1 MGSIPTRAAKLITM
15 RVKIEE
21 TYLDVE
27 YYFADDEV
35 SLEKMRIEEVC
46 TEHGDDITEL
56 MYHYYQKIAEEI
68 YKKMI
73 DNGYIL

>member
-1 MGSIPTRAAKLITM
+1 M

-27 YYFADDEV
+27 YYFADYEV
-35 SLEKMRIEEVC
+35 SLENMRIEEVC
-46 TEHGDDITEL
+46 TMHGDDITEL
-56 MYHYYQKIAEEI
+56 MYQYYQNIAEEI

-73 DNGYIL
+73 DHGYIL

>member
-1 MGSIPTRAAKLITM
+1 M

-21 TYLDVE
+21 TYLEVE
-27 YYFADDEV
+27 YYFADEEV
-35 SLEKMRIEEVC
+35 SLEMMRIDSIY
-46 TEHGDDITEL
+46 TMHGDDITEL
-56 MYHYYQKIAEEI
+56 MYHYYQKIVEEI

>member
-1 MGSIPTRAAKLITM
+1 M

-21 TYLDVE
+21 TCLDVE

-35 SLEKMRIEEVC
+35 SLENMRIEEVC

-56 MYHYYQKIAEEI
+56 MYHNYHNIAE
-68 YKKMI
+68 
-73 DNGYIL
+73 

>member
-1 MGSIPTRAAKLITM
+1 M

-56 MYHYYQKIAEEI
+56 MYHHYQKIAEEI

-73 DNGYIL
+73 DHGYIL

>member
-1 MGSIPTRAAKLITM
+1 MGSIPTRATKLITM

-21 TYLDVE
+21 TYLEVE
-27 YYFADDEV
+27 YYFADEEV
-35 SLEKMRIEEVC
+35 SLEKIRVESVYTM
-46 TEHGDDITEL
+46 HGDDITEL
-56 MYHYYQKIAEEI
+56 MYQYYQKIVEEI

>member
-1 MGSIPTRAAKLITM
+1 M

-21 TYLDVE
+21 TYLEVE
-27 YYFADDEV
+27 YYFADEEV
-35 SLEKMRIEEVC
+35 SLEKIRVESVYTM
-46 TEHGDDITEL
+46 HGDDITEL
-56 MYHYYQKIAEEI
+56 MYQYYQKIVEEI